1 MDRKNL
7 TRPFSIENVPDWT
20 CPTCGNGSLLVLKDS
35 FHKDERLHSRDHSD
49 DAFDPDWIEY
59 VYSCLLRCSNETCRE
74 VVSNSGTGSVDTKN
88 YRNHLGD
95 WDAEYV
101 DLFQPKFFEPHLI
114 LMDIPT
120 KCSTS
125 VVNALNE
132 SFKLFFVAPSAA
144 ANSVRIAIE
153 ELLTELK
160 VKRFKLT
167 KPKNKSSSPLMEK
180 KRQIINLH
188 DRIELIPAKHTELK
202 EMLKAIK
209 WIGNAGSHTA
219 DVITHDHVLDAYEFM
234 EHVLAQIYSSKSK
247 LTSLAKKINKNKGPL
262 KLL

>member
-7 TRPFSIENVPDWT
+7 THPFSIGNVPDWT
-20 CPTCGNGSLLVLKDS
+20 CPTCGKGSLLVSKDS
-35 FHKDERLHSRDHSD
+35 FRKDERLHSRDHSD

-95 WDAEYV
+95 WEVEYV

-114 LMDIPT
+114 LMDIP
-120 KCSTS
+120 KQCSKS
-125 VVNALNE
+125 IINALNE
-132 SFKLFFVAPSAA
+132 SFKLFFAAPSAA

-160 VKRFKLT
+160 VERVKIAGNGQETF
-167 KPKNKSSSPLMEK
+167 
-180 KRQIINLH
+180 INLH
-188 DRIELIPAKHTELK
+188 QRIESLPAMHASLK
-202 EMLKAIK
+202 EMLLAIK
-209 WIGNAGSHTA
+209 WIGNASSHTSNM
-219 DVITHDHVLDAYEFM
+219 ITHDDVLTAYDFM
-234 EHVLAQIYSSKSK
+234 EHVLEEIYQPKSELK
-247 LTSLAKKINKNKGPL
+247 LLAKMINEKKGPL
-262 KLL
+262 K